1 MLHVDGAIPHNMAI
15 LSASVA
21 YGTTVVEVY
30 RLVPLDGDF
39 LKFKCWAGP
48 LPRLNPLPL
57 SLLRPRP
64 PLHELPEVKY
74 QSSWCFHT

>member
-21 YGTTVVEVY
+21 YGTPVVEVY

-39 LKFKCWAGP
+39 LKFKGWADP

-64 PLHELPEVKY
+64 P
-74 QSSWCFHT
+74 